1 MQGRAILIAAA
12 AVLLLV
18 GGLLILL
25 LRQPDEVAPLKAP
38 SPSPRAAEQAKLQPP
53 RTEPVDLG
61 AVLDLQSLTD
71 CSQSPRLA
79 SIFERMVRID
89 PETFASRR
97 GGPIAVPGFARPL
110 VPTFERVRETGENRD
125 IRAVTA
131 DLDLPGR
138 WHGLAVRG
146 LRRSFYEESD
156 SSAVSILFAEPAD
169 RVRDTLAHQG
179 FRLPPVGEVREVGDE
194 NEISVA
200 LGVERLDEGSALT
213 CVTG

>member
-1 MQGRAILIAAA
+1 MIVIAVVG
-12 AVLLLV
+12 VLLLIA
-18 GGLLILL
+18 GLLFLWF
-25 LRQPDEVAPLKAP
+25 RQPAEVAQRPAP
-38 SPSPRAAEQAKLQPP
+38 SPPQKMQAPPQPR
-53 RTEPVDLG
+53 PVDLG
-61 AVLDLQSLTD
+61 AVLSLQSLTD
-71 CSQSPRLA
+71 CSQSPRLSA
-79 SIFERMVRID
+79 IFEQMVRID
-89 PETFASRR
+89 PETFESRR
-97 GGPIAVPGFARPL
+97 GGPIEVPGYDRPL

-138 WHGLAVRG
+138 WHGLAVAG

-156 SSAVSILFAEPAD
+156 SSAVSILFAEPPE

-179 FRLPPVGEVREVGDE
+179 FRLPPVGEVREVGDD

-200 LGVERLDEGSALT
+200 IGVERLDEGSALT